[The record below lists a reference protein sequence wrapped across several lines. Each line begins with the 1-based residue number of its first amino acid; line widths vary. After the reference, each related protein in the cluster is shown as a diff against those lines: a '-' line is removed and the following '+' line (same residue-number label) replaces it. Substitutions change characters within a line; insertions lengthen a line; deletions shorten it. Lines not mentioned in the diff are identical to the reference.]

1 MKEEQTQATESNS
14 QKISVRE
21 RVCYGFGDLASNL
34 AFSALSAFIMYY
46 YTDVAGIAAGAAGMI
61 ILISKLFD
69 GVSDVCIGLL
79 VDKTHSKHGKARPWI
94 LWMAA
99 PFAIGLVLVFSVPDI
114 GQTGKV
120 IYAFVTYTL
129 LVAGIYTAINIPYGT
144 MTALM
149 TQDQYER
156 GVLNIFRML
165 FASLGSLIVSS
176 ITLSLVKAFGNDSG
190 AWRNTFALYGTVA
203 FLLFMACF
211 KGTKERV
218 KPAAG
223 AQQAQKV
230 STKDSLKAL
239 LKNKYWFMMLLLQ
252 MVNYIMMGL
261 TNNGIYFYQYNLNN
275 RDLYSVS
282 MIANMLPMLLA
293 IILLAAPLMKKLGK
307 RNTALTGAV
316 GMLIGSGVMVL
327 GYKIGSGS
335 VPLIMTGIAVKGAGT
350 GLVTSVLGGMI
361 ADTIEYGEYR
371 TGIRS
376 EGLTYSASSFGG
388 KVGNGLGSALGG
400 LILSLGGYVEQAVS
414 QTAKAQG
421 AISIMYL
428 YLPLALMVGILVIL
442 YLYKLDEEYPEV
454 MKELERRKQTA
465 EQQ

>member
-1 MKEEQTQATESNS
+1 MKAKETVQTSNTDS
-14 QKISVRE
+14 TQKISLRE

-46 YTDVAGIAAGAAGMI
+46 WTDVAGIAVGTAGMI
-61 ILISKLFD
+61 ILISKFFD

-99 PFAIGLVLVFSVPDI
+99 PFAIGLVLVFSVPDV

-120 IYAFVTYTL
+120 IYAFLTYTL

-144 MTALM
+144 MTALI

-156 GVLNIFRML
+156 GVLNIFRMM
-165 FASLGSLIVSS
+165 FASIGSLIVSS
-176 ITLSLVKAFGNDSG
+176 ITLSLVKVFGNDSG
-190 AWRNTFALYGTVA
+190 AWRNTFALYGVVA

-223 AQQAQKV
+223 TQQAQKI

-239 LKNKYWFMMLLLQ
+239 VKNKYWFMLLLLQ

-282 MIANMLPMLLA
+282 MVANMLPMLLA
-293 IILLAAPLMKKLGK
+293 IVLLAAPLMKRLGK
-307 RNTALTGAV
+307 RNTALTGAI
-316 GMLIGSGVMVL
+316 GMLTGCVVMIL
-327 GYKIGSGS
+327 GYKTGS
-335 VPLIMTGIAVKGAGT
+335 VTLMMAGIAVKGAGT

-400 LILSLGGYVEQAVS
+400 MILSLGGYVEQAVS
-414 QTAKAQG
+414 QTAQAQT
-421 AISIMYL
+421 AISVMYL
-428 YLPLALMVGILVIL
+428 YLPLALMVGIIVIL
-442 YLYKLDEEYPEV
+442 SMYKLDKEYPEV
-454 MKELERRKQTA
+454 IKELERRKQA
-465 EQQ
+465 SQQ